1 MLCSIQYHLQNGL
14 TNNAA
19 FYGDERKHIVS
30 NGIYNELASKGWSTT
45 MMQLNQS
52 VTNLRNLYPFLRDCT
67 LVKVIWFELLN
78 IALCF
83 TVQMGFKSSDSI
95 ITKGV
100 KENFEVSGVYTLIIS
115 VIVYFIILRAVLMEL
130 FSTGN

>member
-1 MLCSIQYHLQNGL
+1 
-14 TNNAA
+14 
-19 FYGDERKHIVS
+19 
-30 NGIYNELASKGWSTT
+30 
-45 MMQLNQS
+45 MMQFTQS
-52 VTNLRNLYPFLRDCT
+52 VEHLPNLYQSIRHCT
-67 LVKVIWFELLN
+67 LVKVIWFEILN
-78 IALCF
+78 VALCF
-83 TVQMGFKSSDSI
+83 TVQMGFKSAGSI